1 MARTRYVVT
10 YDISDDRRRNQV
22 FRTLHGFGDHTQYSV
37 FLCELNDSELVR
49 LRAAV
54 RPHIDAGEDQ
64 LLIVEVGPATGPITA
79 NVEAIGKGY
88 DPPVR
93 SVVI

>member
-10 YDISDDRRRNQV
+10 YDIADDRRRNHV

-49 LRAAV
+49 LRMAV
-54 RPHIDAGEDQ
+54 RPHIDTGEDQ
-64 LLIVEVGPATGPITA
+64 LLIVEVGPATGSVTA
-79 NVEAIGKGY
+79 SVEAIGRHY
-88 DPPVR
+88 DPPTR

>member
-10 YDISDDRRRNQV
+10 YDIADDRRRNQV
-22 FRTLHGFGDHTQYSV
+22 FRALHGFGDHTQYSV

-49 LRAAV
+49 LRTAV

-64 LLIVEVGPATGPITA
+64 LLIVEVGPAAGPVTA
-79 NVEAIGKGY
+79 SVEAIGKHY
-88 DPPVR
+88 NPPVR
-93 SVVI
+93 SMVI